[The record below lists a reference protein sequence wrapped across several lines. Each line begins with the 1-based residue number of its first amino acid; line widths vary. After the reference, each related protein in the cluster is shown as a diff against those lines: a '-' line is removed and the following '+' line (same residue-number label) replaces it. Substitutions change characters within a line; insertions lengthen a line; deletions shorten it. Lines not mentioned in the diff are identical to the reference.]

1 MFIVVW
7 ILIFM
12 ASAQG
17 AMLPTA
23 VIPPWTLLLS
33 TKDSPTLPRNFRTT
47 WDIVPACYDNTG
59 LRDLNMSGSGQFSV
73 SQLSVM
79 IDYLTRFGFSP
90 SQIVIVD
97 LREEPHAF
105 INGDAVRWYA
115 QDTWWTHGYPLK
127 MVLSDEQRRLDALSI
142 GQVISVSHIG
152 RKNKAGQIADLSAQS
167 CKIRSLLTEAQIV
180 SAAGATY
187 VRIPVTDHTK
197 PDDEDVDQFLDLVK
211 KLPPRAWVH
220 FHCHAGR
227 GRTSTFMILYDM
239 VRNRKLPREGIIDR
253 QTQLAGA
260 LDIRLLSQGP
270 KAYKNANEIKRYAF
284 IKAFYEYLN
293 AADGY
298 GVSSWT
304 KWITKRR
311 NGIKQSWNSNA
322 IEKCSQGG

>member
-1 MFIVVW
+1 MIIVLW
-7 ILIFM
+7 ILVFM
-12 ASAQG
+12 TSAQG
-17 AMLPTA
+17 AVLPKATVPA
-23 VIPPWTLLLS
+23 WTLLLS
-33 TKDSPTLPRNFRTT
+33 TKDSHTLPRNFRTT
-47 WDIVPACYDNTG
+47 WDIVPACYDNMG

-73 SQLSVM
+73 SQLTVM

-115 QDTWWTHGYPLK
+115 EDAWWTQGNPLK
-127 MVLSDEQRRLDALSI
+127 MVLSDEQNRLDALSI
-142 GQVISVSHIG
+142 GQVVSVNHID

-167 CKIRSLLTEAQIV
+167 YKVRSLMTEAQIV
-180 SAAGATY
+180 SATGATY

-211 KLPPRAWVH
+211 KLPPRTWVH

-239 VRNRKLPREGIIDR
+239 VRNRKLPREDVIDR
-253 QTQLAGA
+253 QTQLVGA
-260 LDIRLLSQGP
+260 LDIRLLSEGT

-293 AADGY
+293 APDGY

-311 NGIKQSWNSNA
+311 NSISQS
-322 IEKCSQGG
+322 